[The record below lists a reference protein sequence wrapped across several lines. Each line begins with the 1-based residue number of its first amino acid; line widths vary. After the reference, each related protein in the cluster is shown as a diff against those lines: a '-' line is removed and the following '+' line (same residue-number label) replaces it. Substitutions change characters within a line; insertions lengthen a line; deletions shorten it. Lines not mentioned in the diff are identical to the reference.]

1 MLSQSENDEFFK
13 QWHHALAP
21 HNLGYQLKLVSQ
33 LTYREFQGRLEP
45 FGLTPF
51 HYLVLCCLWQ
61 EDGLATSRI
70 AEKLMQLGA
79 TLTGVLD
86 RMEERA
92 LVRRVRDSQD
102 RRIWRI
108 WLTEEG
114 RRLKEVLP
122 PIAAEALEKFL
133 TGVSG
138 RDRERLSKILA
149 QIVVNLS

>member
-1 MLSQSENDEFFK
+1 MTTQSDKDEFFD
-13 QWHHALAP
+13 QSCHALPP

-61 EDGLATSRI
+61 EDGLATSGI
-70 AEKLMQLGA
+70 AEKLQQLGA

-86 RMEERA
+86 RMEERN
-92 LVRRVRDSQD
+92 LVHRQRDPED
-102 RRIWRI
+102 RRIWRV

-114 RRLKEVLP
+114 QHLRKVLP
-122 PIAAEALEKFL
+122 PIAIASLERSL
-133 TGVSG
+133 TGISTC
-138 RDRERLSKILA
+138 DRERLAKILA
-149 QIVVNLS
+149 QIVLNLS

>member
-1 MLSQSENDEFFK
+1 MNSQSENDEFLK
-13 QWHHALAP
+13 QWRHALAP
-21 HNLGYQLKLVSQ
+21 HDLGYQLKLVSQ

-45 FGLTPF
+45 FGITPF

-61 EDGLATSRI
+61 EDGLATSGI
-70 AEKLMQLGA
+70 AEKIQQLGA

-86 RMEERA
+86 RMEERGM
-92 LVRRVRDSQD
+92 VRRERDPQD
-102 RRIWRI
+102 RRIWRV

-114 RRLKEVLP
+114 NSLREVLP

-133 TGVSG
+133 TGVSA

-149 QIVVNLS
+149 RIVVNLS